1 MGVYRVNEEK
11 PVRRALALSQKETG
25 KVVVMAKTL
34 ACSSI
39 LQNALLHMEQGNAA
53 LANSSLKA
61 LVGCPCDKNKNKNCI
76 YADDCAVQDVIEGFH
91 QIQVGGGSPPSPARA
106 ALSRIG

>member
-1 MGVYRVNEEK
+1 MAK
-11 PVRRALALSQKETG
+11 ALACG
-25 KVVVMAKTL
+25 
-34 ACSSI
+34 SI
-39 LQNALLHMEQGNAA
+39 LQNALLHMEQGNTA

-91 QIQVGGGSPPSPARA
+91 QIQGGGGPSPAPRRA
-106 ALSRIG
+106 SFAQAG